1 MHSLVLFAHPQP
13 ESLTGATARAVAAGL
28 STAAGATAEVA
39 DLATEQF
46 DPRFTAADLAAM
58 RGQGPFPAD
67 VRREQERV
75 EGADAV
81 VLVYPVYWW
90 GMPGLLKGWIDRVL
104 NYGWAYGDDRVRGDA
119 LAQRDIHLL
128 ALAGTDPGTYQR
140 HGYTE
145 SMRIGIEHGI
155 FEYCRTTVASS
166 RFIYDTEEGTPIPL
180 ADTVAAVVADVTAA
194 HAKRL
199 SEAGIGTPSL
209 R

>member
-1 MHSLVLFAHPQP
+1 MHSLVLFAHPQS
-13 ESLTGATARAVAAGL
+13 ESLTGAAARAVAAGL
-28 STAAGATAEVA
+28 STEADATAEVA
-39 DLATEQF
+39 DLAAEGF

-58 RGQGPFPAD
+58 RGQGPVPAD

-75 EGADAV
+75 ERADAV

-104 NYGWAYGDDRVRGDA
+104 NYGWAYGDEQVRGDA

-128 ALAGTDPGTYQR
+128 ALAGTNPGIYQR

-155 FEYCRTTVASS
+155 FEYCGTTVASS
-166 RFIYDTEEGTPIPL
+166 HFVYDTEEGTPIPL
-180 ADTVAAVVADVTAA
+180 ADTVAAVVADVRAA
-194 HAKRL
+194 HGKRISATDL
-199 SEAGIGTPSL
+199 RTPSL